1 MLGVLEIFYLY
12 KMVSYVMSY
21 LRVVS
26 VNLFFY
32 LLHNGL
38 DRIRSC
44 ALFSC
49 ILFHWKVVLLKVY

>member
-1 MLGVLEIFYLY
+1 
-12 KMVSYVMSY
+12 MVSYVMSY